1 MIKHAPYAT
10 LLFQNAQAVHLMVQ
24 LVMLVNKVFTLILLV
39 ILVNLVETLDLDV
52 LAAPVLQLAQ
62 NATKQLI
69 LILLLLL

>member
-1 MIKHAPYAT
+1 MIKHAPYAAQK
-10 LLFQNAQAVHLMVQ
+10 LRNAQAVQLMVQ
-24 LVMLVNKVFTLILLV
+24 FATLVIKVFTLILLV

-52 LAAPVLQLAQ
+52 LTAPVLQLAQ